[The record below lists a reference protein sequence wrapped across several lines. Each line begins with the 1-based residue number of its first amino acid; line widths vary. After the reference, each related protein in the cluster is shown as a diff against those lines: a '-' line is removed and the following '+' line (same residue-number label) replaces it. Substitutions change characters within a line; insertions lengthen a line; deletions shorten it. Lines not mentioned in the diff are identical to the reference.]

1 MKVEAM
7 YIGPNGNYKLVTGRI
22 YRIKLWVHKDSIYVR
37 RNKNTIIG
45 YNSIPKMLR
54 QWKFADRRGYTK
66 VEEEIE

>member
-7 YIGPNGNYKLVTGRI
+7 YIGPNGNYKLVTGRM
-22 YRIKLWVHKDSIYVR
+22 YKIKLWVHKDCIYVR

-54 QWKFADRRGYTK
+54 QWKFADKRGYTK

>member
-7 YIGPNGNYKLVTGRI
+7 YIGPNGNCKLVTGRM
-22 YRIKLWVHKDSIYVR
+22 YRVKLWVHKGCIYVR

-45 YNSIPKMLR
+45 YNSIPNMLR
-54 QWKFADRRGYTK
+54 QWKFTDKNGYTK